1 MSMSADTRTALVEAR
16 IGLSKEELFAH
27 VEAPDERKYY
37 ALLSSLKGSG
47 KIKVGGERGGVPYY
61 VIVDWPE
68 SSLREQGGIEE
79 PKQRRISA
87 KEFAAQGGDT
97 APASTPKPPAKRMSN
112 VIQPE
117 GAPQPP
123 DGGAQFAI
131 SEDGVLGI
139 EKDEAKIK
147 LDRGEFARLRTF
159 IERGEEIWKP
169 GKT

>member
-1 MSMSADTRTALVEAR
+1 MSMSAATRTALIDAR

-68 SSLREQGGIEE
+68 DSLRASQPEDAA
-79 PKQRRISA
+79 PA
-87 KEFAAQGGDT
+87 KEPQK
-97 APASTPKPPAKRMSN
+97 KPRESHKNTGS
-112 VIQPE
+112 E
-117 GAPQPP
+117 DGPQPP

-147 LDRGEFARLRTF
+147 LDRGEFERLRTF
-159 IERGEEIWKP
+159 IDRAEEVWKVRA
-169 GKT
+169 T

>member
-1 MSMSADTRTALVEAR
+1 MNMSADTRAALVEAR
-16 IGLSKEELFAH
+16 IGLSKEELFARTG
-27 VEAPDERKYY
+27 APDERKYY
-37 ALLSSLKGSG
+37 ALLSSLKGAG

-68 SSLREQGGIEE
+68 GSLRGGE
-79 PKQRRISA
+79 PEGA
-87 KEFAAQGGDT
+87 
-97 APASTPKPPAKRMSN
+97 APASTPKPSAKRMSN

>member
-27 VEAPDERKYY
+27 TGAPDERKYY

-87 KEFAAQGGDT
+87 KEFAAQGGD
-97 APASTPKPPAKRMSN
+97 AVPASSPKKKRMSN
-112 VIQPE
+112 VIQTEDGPS
-117 GAPQPP
+117 PP

-147 LDRGEFARLRTF
+147 LDRGEFERLRTF
-159 IERGEEIWKP
+159 IERSEEVWKVRP
-169 GKT
+169 A

>member
-1 MSMSADTRTALVEAR
+1 MSMSADTRAALVEAR

-27 VEAPDERKYY
+27 TGAPDERKYY
-37 ALLSSLKGSG
+37 ALISSLKGSG

-68 SSLREQGGIEE
+68 GSLRSRQ
-79 PKQRRISA
+79 PDA
-87 KEFAAQGGDT
+87 
-97 APASTPKPPAKRMSN
+97 APAADKPTVPKKRRAIKPVDIRGNDSII
-112 VIQPE
+112 VVE
-117 GAPQPP
+117 GTDGPSPP

-147 LDRGEFARLRTF
+147 LDRGEFERLRTF
-159 IERGEEIWKP
+159 IDRAEEVWKVRP
-169 GKT
+169 A